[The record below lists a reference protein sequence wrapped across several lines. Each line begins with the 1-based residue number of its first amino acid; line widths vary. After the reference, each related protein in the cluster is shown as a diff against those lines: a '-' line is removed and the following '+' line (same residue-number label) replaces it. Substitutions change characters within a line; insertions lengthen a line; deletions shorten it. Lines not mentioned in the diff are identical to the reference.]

1 MATKDNLEKRGLVA
15 CEGLHSPTPVDEV
28 VVQATY
34 GVVVGIITLIRAF
47 MLSMNVYIRMCRR
60 RGHFNRQQCDLRDRL
75 RMNIDCFNRLC
86 FFLENIGG
94 LSPTHNVIIVEQVAI
109 FLFVLSHHT
118 KNRIMKYSFKR
129 SGTVSKHFNFVL
141 NTLLKLHTILL
152 INPQPVHDDCTD
164 NRWKY
169 LKGCLG
175 ALDGTY
181 IPVKVLAID
190 IPRYR
195 NQKGFVSVNVLA
207 VCDRNMS
214 YIYVLSGWEGSSVD
228 SRVLCDAVT
237 REHGLKVT
245 IIWLMVGTQTE
256 MVPYRGFKYHLREWD
271 NTHYAPHNYQ
281 EPFNIKH
288 SKAPRWGILMSNS
301 YYPIKTQNHIILGCC
316 LLHNFIRTHTE
327 VDPMENDVLEFDNEV
342 DGENTPVE
350 DFIDAVEPSQ
360 AWTSWRDNL
369 AMQIKLISHRR
380 VWTYDK
386 ENVLVNSLKELVARD
401 YKCDNGF

>member
-1 MATKDNLEKRGLVA
+1 MVKNRMATKDNLEKRGIRIALHQKVHINFFQFCGLLGKGAKAKIGATIWIGVYGVWRNEVIFNGLVA

-28 VVQATY
+28 RDY
-34 GVVVGIITLIRAF
+34 GRVSVGCVVVGVILIDNSVTL
-47 MLSMNVYIRMCRR
+47 
-60 RGHFNRQQCDLRDRL
+60 
-75 RMNIDCFNRLC
+75 
-86 FFLENIGG
+86 
-94 LSPTHNVIIVEQVAI
+94 
-109 FLFVLSHHT
+109 
-118 KNRIMKYSFKR
+118 
-129 SGTVSKHFNFVL
+129 GTVSKHFNFVL

-237 REHGLKVT
+237 REHGLKVI

-288 SKAPRWGILMSNS
+288 SKARN
-301 YYPIKTQNHIILGCC
+301 TQNHIILGCC

-369 AMQIKLISHRR
+369 AMQMR